1 MQVFISGGCGFIG
14 SALVRMLSD
23 RRDVHIINYDALTYA
38 ANPEAVGPAAHSGR
52 YTFIHGDIGDASS
65 VAAAL
70 DRYRPD
76 AVVHLAAESHVDRS
90 VDGPAAFVD
99 TNICG
104 TLTLLEET
112 LKYWQ
117 SLSGDRSSHF
127 RFLHV
132 STDEVFGS
140 LDPEAAAAT
149 EGAPYQPNSPYAA
162 SKAASDHLVRAWHRT
177 YGLPTIIT
185 NGGNTY
191 GPWQFPE
198 KLIPLMILNGLLG
211 QPLPVYGD
219 GRNIRDW
226 LHVDDHASALVSVLE
241 HGRTGETYNIAAN
254 AERTNLTVVQAL
266 CNLLDAREPLA
277 GYPDR
282 RALIQFVSDRPG
294 HDLRYAINATKIQG
308 ELGWMP
314 SVAFEEGLADTVAW
328 YLANRDWLLRMR
340 EERSA
345 GRRLGTGR

>member
-1 MQVFISGGCGFIG
+1 MQVFITGGCGLIG
-14 SALVRMLSD
+14 SALVRMLSG

-38 ANPEAVGPAAHSGR
+38 ANPEAVGPAAHGGR
-52 YTFIHGDIGDASS
+52 YTFIHGDIRDAPS

-70 DRYRPD
+70 DRHRPD

-104 TLTLLEET
+104 TLTLLEEM

-117 SLSGDRSSHF
+117 SLSGDRSSRF

-140 LDPEAAAAT
+140 LDSEAAAAT

-185 NGGNTY
+185 NGCNTY

-211 QPLPVYGD
+211 RALPVYGD
-219 GRNIRDW
+219 GRNVRDW
-226 LHVDDHASALVSVLE
+226 LHVDDHARALVSVLE
-241 HGRTGETYNIAAN
+241 HGRVGETYNIAAN
-254 AERTNLTVVQAL
+254 EERTNLSLVHAL
-266 CNLLDAREPLA
+266 CDLLDAREVLA
-277 GYPDR
+277 GLPDR
-282 RALIQFVSDRPG
+282 RGLIQFVSDRPG
-294 HDLRYAINATKIQG
+294 HDLRYAMDTTKIQS

-314 SVAFEEGLADTVAW
+314 RRTFEEGLADTVDW
-328 YLANRDWLLRMR
+328 YLAHRDWLQRMR
-340 EERSA
+340 KERSA
-345 GRRLGTGR
+345 GQRLGTGR